1 MGVLFMSVSV
11 PLIVKFCLTVTVVGD
26 AVAVRVMEGGD
37 SKLEDS
43 YENLALLMEM
53 ITIPDYRL
61 LQAELDVFKSG
72 ITFDGSADYSLQVAQ
87 QSGIHALCLVTY
99 DLSWE
104 LLYYRRQPS
113 VYYNYDRYLEGD
125 VRFSW

>member
-1 MGVLFMSVSV
+1 VER
-11 PLIVKFCLTVTVVGD
+11 VKY
-26 AVAVRVMEGGD
+26 

-53 ITIPDYRL
+53 ITIPDYPL
-61 LQAELDVFKSG
+61 LQAELDVFRSC

-87 QSGIHALCLVTY
+87 RSGIHALCRVTY

-113 VYYNYDRYLEGD
+113 VHYNYDRYLEGD